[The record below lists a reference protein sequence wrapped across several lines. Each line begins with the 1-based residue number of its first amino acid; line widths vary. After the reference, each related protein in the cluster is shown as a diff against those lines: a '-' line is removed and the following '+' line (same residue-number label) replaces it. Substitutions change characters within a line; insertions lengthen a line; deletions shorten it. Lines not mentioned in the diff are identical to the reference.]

1 MFPFP
6 FSFLSGAAPDVPV
19 DRIANAEAMSFNGT
33 DQYVE
38 VSNSTAF
45 NLGTAFTISGWFNF
59 TSNKYQGLISFDN
72 NLTRGWF
79 LFQIS
84 TSNEIRLFDGT
95 TTVTLKTSY
104 TTTNQ
109 WDHFAITYNGTD
121 VVFYINGVQQ
131 TTQAASLDLQTNGN
145 DGVIGNNQFA
155 SGRFFNGKIDEV
167 GLFNTALSASKIQQI
182 YDATAVV
189 GGVPQTANLFTGGLS
204 SSLVYWNRMGDS

>member
-1 MFPFP
+1 M
-6 FSFLSGAAPDVPV
+6 SIFLLNSYVYEVADIPV

-167 GLFNTALSASKIQQI
+167 ALFNTALSASKIQQI

-189 GGVPQTANLFTGGLS
+189 DGVPQTANLFTGGLS